1 MNDLAIVIPCRNE
14 KNTIIS
20 ILKKLKKNNIFLIND
35 ASTDGIIKIVNS
47 FKNVKILNN
56 LTKQGYEKTILKGFS
71 YIKKLN
77 SSKIKYILT
86 MDADGDHDPKYVK
99 KIYNKIK
106 RYKFDL
112 VIGNRSK
119 KNRKSEEVIS
129 DLSKNKFNFK
139 DPFSG
144 FKIYEKKKLFANY
157 RFCKNKYFLADL
169 CLIYKK
175 KGYEIS
181 NINIVTKKNKFR
193 KPRVNLN
200 KIDKRILS
208 IKKLYNNFT

>member
-14 KNTIIS
+14 KNTIKS
-20 ILKKLKKNNIFLIND
+20 ILKKLRKNNIFLIND
-35 ASTDGIIKIVNS
+35 ASTDGIIKTVKS
-47 FKNVKILNN
+47 FKNIKIINN
-56 LTKQGYEKTILKGFS
+56 STKQGYEKTILKGFS
-71 YIKKLN
+71 YIKKSN
-77 SSKIKYILT
+77 SQKIKYILT

-106 RYKFDL
+106 KYKLDL

-119 KNRKSEEVIS
+119 KNRKSEETIS
-129 DLSKNKFNFK
+129 DLFKNKFDFE
-139 DPFSG
+139 DPYSG

-157 RFCKNKYFLADL
+157 IFCKNKDFLADL

-175 KGYEIS
+175 NGYKIS
-181 NINIVTKKNKFR
+181 NINIITKKNKFR

-208 IKKLYNNFT
+208 IKKLSNNFT